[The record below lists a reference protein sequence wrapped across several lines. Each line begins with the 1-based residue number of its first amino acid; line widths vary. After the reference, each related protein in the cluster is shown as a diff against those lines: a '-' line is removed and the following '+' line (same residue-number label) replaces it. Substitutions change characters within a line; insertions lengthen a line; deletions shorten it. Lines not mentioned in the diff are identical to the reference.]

1 MATDVVDPI
10 AAFAAQTQAATAA
23 KAKKTELGS
32 SDFMTL
38 MITQLKNQDP
48 MKPQDP
54 SEFLGQLAQ
63 FSTVSG
69 IQSMQTSMTEL
80 AGSLR
85 SAQVLSGA
93 TLVGREVLASS
104 TKANLLSGGTIKGAV
119 DIPAAVSNAQL
130 TIKDN
135 TGQLVRKIDLKD
147 SGDGLTEFT
156 WDGLNSTGQPAA
168 AGTYEFEITA
178 TSGGETYSF
187 DTLLSSKV
195 ASVTIDPTRGDLIL
209 NTDIGPVAIS
219 DVQRVK

>member
-10 AAFAAQTQAATAA
+10 AAFAAQTQAVAAA

-104 TKANLLSGGTIKGAV
+104 TKGNLLSGGTIRGAV
-119 DIPAAVSNAQL
+119 DIPAAVSDVQL
-130 TIKDN
+130 TIKDG
-135 TGQLVRKIDLKD
+135 TGQLVRKIDL

-156 WDGLNSTGQPAA
+156 WDGLTSTGQPAA

-178 TSGGETYSF
+178 KSGGETYSF